1 MPGGSGTT
9 SSPAPSRGAGPV
21 ATSSRSSWRKRSR
34 TATRPAPA
42 VSRGAPSSPSS
53 RRSTTST
60 SPGSRPCAWRFSA
73 PRSRPTSHRGPQSH
87 PHRQTEPREDPSHH
101 RARVPRHPEWLRPPL
116 RDRRGT
122 HRYAIR
128 RLPAWAARRGAHRL
142 HAPSG
147 AVVEGAGDHAV
158 LRLDS
163 MVLTC
168 RPFGLVPRALEALR
182 PERIGLRALPLNLLA
197 HPQAHY
203 EWGRFP
209 LRAT

>member
-1 MPGGSGTT
+1 M
-9 SSPAPSRGAGPV
+9 
-21 ATSSRSSWRKRSR
+21 
-34 TATRPAPA
+34 TAAELIDTL
-42 VSRGAPSSPSS
+42 
-53 RRSTTST
+53 
-60 SPGSRPCAWRFSA
+60 SA
-73 PRSRPTSHRGPQSH
+73 
-87 PHRQTEPREDPSHH
+87 
-101 RARVPRHPEWLRPPL
+101 AF
-116 RDRRGT
+116 RRG
-122 HRYAIR
+122 R
-128 RLPAWAARRGAHRL
+128 RKGH
-142 HAPSG
+142 
-147 AVVEGAGDHAV
+147 EGAGDHAV